1 MSVLDLIVDK
11 YPDHNI
17 IMVGHSLGGSVAIRA
32 ADLGLHKAWRERIQG
47 IVVIDVVEG
56 NALEALPFML
66 AIL

>member
-1 MSVLDLIVDK
+1 MSVLDQIVDK

-47 IVVIDVVEG
+47 IVVIDVV
-56 NALEALPFML
+56 
-66 AIL
+66 